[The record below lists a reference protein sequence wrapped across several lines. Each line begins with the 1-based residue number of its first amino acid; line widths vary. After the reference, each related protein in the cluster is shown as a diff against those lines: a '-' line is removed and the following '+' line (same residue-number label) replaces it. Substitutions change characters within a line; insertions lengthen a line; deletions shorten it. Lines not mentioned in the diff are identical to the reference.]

1 MKINLHIQ
9 FEDGTEK
16 DITANAADLVAFE
29 DKFNISVVSIG
40 NEPRMS
46 WLLYLAWHSESRTKS
61 TKLDYEDWLSTVGEI
76 GASDDDPKSE
86 G

>member
-1 MKINLHIQ
+1 MRINLHIQ

-29 DKFNISVVSIG
+29 DKYDISASKLGQDPKIG
-40 NEPRMS
+40 H
-46 WLLYLAWHSESRTKS
+46 LLFLAWHADHRSGGTEKEFKLWLEDVAQVGDSEQ
-61 TKLDYEDWLSTVGEI
+61 
-76 GASDDDPKSE
+76 DPKSK